1 MLARYLR
8 LMLACQFAVFAAL
21 AVYGFDLS
29 PSTGVLAALAGMLLL
44 PAGIT
49 LATYVLAWRYYSPAS
64 QLSPWQVLRMVGG
77 DFLALV
83 VNFVIMAPLE
93 SWWMGPDR
101 LPGATRQDGARPP
114 LLLVHGYG
122 CSRAVWW
129 VLRRRLQAAGW
140 TVATINL
147 EPIYTSID
155 DYLDP
160 LVARI
165 DAVLAD
171 TGAERLILVGHSMG
185 GLVARAYLQRFGEAR
200 VAALLTLGTPH
211 QGSRLAYLGCGEN
224 ARQMRP
230 GSPWLQALAT
240 PTVATWLIYSR
251 HDNYVTPQS
260 NLTLPGVPGQALDGL
275 GHVAM
280 LLSPRVVQ
288 AVLAALQTLC
298 RPGADAHV

>member
-8 LMLACQFAVFAAL
+8 LLLALQFATFAAL
-21 AVYGFDLS
+21 AVYAFDLS
-29 PSTGVLAALAGMLLL
+29 PSSGVLAALAGMLLL

-49 LATYVLAWRYYSPAS
+49 LATYALAWPYYSRAS
-64 QLSPWQVLRMVGG
+64 HLSPWQVLRMVCG

-83 VNFVIMAPLE
+83 IHFVIISPLE
-93 SWWMGPDR
+93 SWWMGADR
-101 LPGATRQDGARPP
+101 LPGTSRQPGARPP

-129 VLRRRLQAAGW
+129 YLRRCLQAAGW

-160 LVARI
+160 LAARI

-185 GLVARAYLQRFGEAR
+185 GLVARAYLQRYGEAQ

-230 GSPWLQALAT
+230 GSPWLQALAR
-240 PTVATWLIYSR
+240 PTVSTWLIYSR

-260 NLTLPGVPGQALDGL
+260 NLTLPGIPGQALDSL

-288 AVLAALQTLC
+288 AALAALATLC
-298 RPGADAHV
+298 PSAGIADV